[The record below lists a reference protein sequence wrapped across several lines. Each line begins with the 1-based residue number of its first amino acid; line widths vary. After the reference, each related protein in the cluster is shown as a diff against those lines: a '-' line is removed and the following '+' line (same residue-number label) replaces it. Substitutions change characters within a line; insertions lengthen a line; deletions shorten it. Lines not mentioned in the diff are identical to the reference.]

1 MPSIVLASASSARR
15 SLLDRLGLNFAV
27 DPANI
32 DESRNSNETPK
43 QLAARLALQK
53 AQCVANR
60 QPATSLIIG
69 SDQVAEI
76 DGDVLGK
83 PGTREKAIA
92 QLSRCSGRTVTF
104 HTAWCVLHEDFEQ
117 RGIDVTEVDFR
128 ELTNTEIETYVDAD
142 QPFGCAGSFKAESRG
157 IALFESIR
165 SKDPTGLIGLPL
177 IRVCAALRA
186 RGVTI

>member
-83 PGTREKAIA
+83 
-92 QLSRCSGRTVTF
+92 
-104 HTAWCVLHEDFEQ
+104 